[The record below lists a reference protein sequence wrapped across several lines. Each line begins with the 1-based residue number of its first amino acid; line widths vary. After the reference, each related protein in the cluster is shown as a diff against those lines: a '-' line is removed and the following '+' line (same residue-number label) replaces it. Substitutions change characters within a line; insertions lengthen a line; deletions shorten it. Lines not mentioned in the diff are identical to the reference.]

1 MSMTTPHKL
10 GKNFV
15 HDLLHDALT
24 ARIKGTNRPFT
35 HLVRG
40 RNGQWKLV
48 RENQMGIA
56 YLHEDN
62 DYFVVGSFVI
72 LREECSG
79 SDVVPLAFDLSD
91 YRPCKLG
98 VIKMGDKEIP
108 RVTGGGS
115 VFNFIEDWINQTYQW
130 YIDQDIER
138 PVDDLT
144 HAYDVE
150 LGSHIAAPAP
160 VEEVV
165 EEEGSE
171 STPEV
176 LDPEED
182 PFGSLYRRDPQ
193 DRQKQWIAS
202 MHLADNP
209 VKPKTMNF
217 PEALKA
223 AIKEDP
229 IKFDY
234 PEAEQL
240 KDYIA
245 SMAEG
250 EVDLEEVKMIV
261 LFCRSLNE
269 KYTMIRRTAIGS
281 IIAKSEAVE
290 KGTII
295 YFNPESNIC
304 VSNKPTVAFKLKP
317 EFLRFNTERLSFKV

>member
-1 MSMTTPHKL
+1 
-10 GKNFV
+10 
-15 HDLLHDALT
+15 
-24 ARIKGTNRPFT
+24 
-35 HLVRG
+35 
-40 RNGQWKLV
+40 
-48 RENQMGIA
+48 MGIA
-56 YLHEDN
+56 YLEEGN
-62 DYFVVGSFVI
+62 GYQVIGSFVV

-79 SDVVPLAFDLSD
+79 SDEVPLAFDLAD

-130 YIDQDIER
+130 YINQDIER

-160 VEEVV
+160 LEEAV
-165 EEEGSE
+165 EEECSE
-171 STPEV
+171 SIPEV

-182 PFGSLYRRDPQ
+182 PFGSLYRRDPAA
-193 DRQKQWIAS
+193 RQKQWVES
-202 MHLADNP
+202 MHVADNP
-209 VKPKTMNF
+209 KPDTKMNF
-217 PEALKA
+217 PEMLKK

-234 PEAEQL
+234 PEMIQL
-240 KDYIA
+240 RDYLV
-245 SMAEG
+245 SMNED
-250 EVDLEEVKMIV
+250 EVDMDEVNMIIR
-261 LFCRSLNE
+261 FCRSLDE

-281 IIAKSEAVE
+281 IIAKSESIE

-295 YFNPESNIC
+295 YFNPESKMC
-304 VSNKPTVAFKLKP
+304 VADKPTTAFKLKP
-317 EFLRFNTERLSFKV
+317 EFLRFKT